1 MPGEK
6 LHVARKKCEFWWPC
20 DLCRNVTLAC
30 NELRFVVGRVHSAGG
45 TGSKAKR
52 KKYSSRTR
60 EHQCRRRA
68 ITWSSSCFCMAMLPQ
83 ARNSVIGPEIILIVV
98 KFDCGL
104 TIVKYT
110 FPKWYL
116 EKLVP
121 WRSKQCNVVLVPLAL
136 KQYFQ
141 LLITIWEPSLS
152 LPPATVI
159 CKLIFPPSCLACH
172 FISRP
177 LHLAPMVVLYQ

>member
-1 MPGEK
+1 MWLE
-6 LHVARKKCEFWWPC
+6 
-20 DLCRNVTLAC
+20 RNVNSGDPATSAEMWPWPVTNFASWWGAC
-30 NELRFVVGRVHSAGG
+30 TVQEAQ
-45 TGSKAKR
+45 AKR

-60 EHQCRRRA
+60 EHQRRRRA
-68 ITWSSSCFCMAMLPQ
+68 ITWSSPCFCMAMLPQ
-83 ARNSVIGPEIILIVV
+83 ARNSGIGPEIILIVV

-121 WRSKQCNVVLVPLAL
+121 WRSKQCSVVLVPLAL

-152 LPPATVI
+152 LPLATVI

-177 LHLAPMVVLYQ
+177 FHLAPMVVLYQ